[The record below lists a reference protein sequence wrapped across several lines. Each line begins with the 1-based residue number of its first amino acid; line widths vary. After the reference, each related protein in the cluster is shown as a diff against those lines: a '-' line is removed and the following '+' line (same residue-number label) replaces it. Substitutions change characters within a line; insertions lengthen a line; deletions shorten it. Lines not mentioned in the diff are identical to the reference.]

1 MYTRVLRRKS
11 TTQRDTTPRAIRH
24 EFAIGPAGPD
34 DPFEGKGQRYTCI
47 RCKWAF
53 VVKGRHV
60 VVLDDDGT
68 LLAGDRA
75 LARLDT
81 FAQGPCAGIRAQERR
96 LPQLQIIGKPKA

>member
-1 MYTRVLRRKS
+1 M
-11 TTQRDTTPRAIRH
+11 
-24 EFAIGPAGPD
+24 IGTAGPD
-34 DPFEGKGQRYTCI
+34 DPFGGKGQRYTCI

-68 LLAGDRA
+68 PLAGDGA

-81 FAQGPCAGIRAQERR
+81 FAEGPCPGNRAQERR
-96 LPQLQIIGKPKA
+96 LPQLRIIGRHRS